1 MIKGIIDKLPFISPE
16 TKKSLKEA
24 LDGTSGADTKLKPS
38 GQGLISGMIKGIG
51 EKLGLVKTES
61 SKSLTE
67 AYKGT
72 SGSDKKLYTPGQNLI
87 NGLVNGMNNKKSS
100 AKSASQGALTEAYNG
115 TSGSGS
121 KLYSPG
127 QSLINGLING
137 MNSRKGDTK
146 SASQSAMSNAYNGTS
161 GSGSKLYSPGQSLI
175 SGMINGMNSKIGA
188 AKTAASNAMINAK
201 NGTSGASSKLYS
213 PGQQTVTGYVNG
225 IASKSGSAS
234 SAIRSVVN
242 SAIAAAKRA
251 LGIRSPSRVFKE
263 IGAFTTEGFAIG
275 VTDNTR
281 IAEDATVGLVGS
293 VTRAITKPLAMMSDI
308 MANEAN
314 LNPVI
319 TPVMDLANVEAG
331 NRTIGQMLAENQAL
345 SLNAGVSAGL
355 TANVGKVQNGPNNS
369 DVVSAIKDLKD
380 SLNTNS
386 GASYSINGITYD
398 DGSNITS
405 AVETLVKA
413 ARMERRI

>member
-1 MIKGIIDKLPFISPE
+1 
-16 TKKSLKEA
+16 
-24 LDGTSGADTKLKPS
+24 
-38 GQGLISGMIKGIG
+38 
-51 EKLGLVKTES
+51 
-61 SKSLTE
+61 
-67 AYKGT
+67 
-72 SGSDKKLYTPGQNLI
+72 
-87 NGLVNGMNNKKSS
+87 MNNMGRSVRT
-100 AKSASQGALTEAYNG
+100 AAGN
-115 TSGSGS
+115 
-121 KLYSPG
+121 
-127 QSLINGLING
+127 
-137 MNSRKGDTK
+137 
-146 SASQSAMSNAYNGTS
+146 AMS
-161 GSGSKLYSPGQSLI
+161 
-175 SGMINGMNSKIGA
+175 
-188 AKTAASNAMINAK
+188 NAK

-225 IASKSGSAS
+225 IASKSGSAA

-275 VTDNTR
+275 VADNAR
-281 IAEDATVGLVGS
+281 VAEDATVGLVDS

-308 MANEAN
+308 MDNEAN

>member
-1 MIKGIIDKLPFISPE
+1 
-16 TKKSLKEA
+16 
-24 LDGTSGADTKLKPS
+24 
-38 GQGLISGMIKGIG
+38 
-51 EKLGLVKTES
+51 
-61 SKSLTE
+61 
-67 AYKGT
+67 
-72 SGSDKKLYTPGQNLI
+72 
-87 NGLVNGMNNKKSS
+87 MNNRKGN
-100 AKSASQGALTEAYNG
+100 AKTASQSALSNAYSG

-137 MNSRKGDTK
+137 MNNRKG
-146 SASQSAMSNAYNGTS
+146 SVS
-161 GSGSKLYSPGQSLI
+161 
-175 SGMINGMNSKIGA
+175 
-188 AKTAASNAMINAK
+188 TAASNAVNSAK
-201 NGTSGASSKLYS
+201 SGTSGASSKLYS
-213 PGQQTVTGYVNG
+213 PGQQTVSGYVNG
-225 IASKSGSAS
+225 IASRSGSAA

-242 SAIAAAKRA
+242 SAIAAAKKA
-251 LGIRSPSRVFKE
+251 LGINSPSRVFKE
-263 IGAFTTEGFAIG
+263 IGAFTTEGFAVG
-275 VTDNTR
+275 VTDNAR

-293 VTRAITKPLAMMSDI
+293 VTRAITRPLEMMSDI
-308 MANEAN
+308 IANESN

-319 TPVMDLANVEAG
+319 SPVMDLANVEAG